1 MGRRD
6 TGTEMSDEMAEQMKL
21 PDQQEVIRYATLAFA
36 YAEAAIA
43 LASEDELL
51 AVPKVDPDGD
61 TRLDN
66 VLVYQEHLSR
76 HLGTI
81 EAIRGLQGIGG
92 S

>member
-21 PDQQEVIRYATLAFA
+21 PDQHEVIRYATLAFA
-36 YAEAAIA
+36 YAEDAIA
-43 LASEDELL
+43 PASEDELL

-66 VLVYQEHLSR
+66 VLVYLEHLSR